1 MKNLKFTFGIIFW
14 IITFLISLLM
24 ILMAVKII
32 SSNSDS
38 FLEMLYNSRDLDR
51 GFLLIGLTSF
61 FLSISGIVL
70 LMFMNQ
76 SYDKDGNLKKKN
88 DSNSVWL
95 NGIKIMWSS
104 FIILGLVM
112 IVLSFLLNGIINI
125 GTELGGLFWY
135 LFFQGMVLVIIGAI
149 LCPIFNLLKKVK
161 CVESTEFVKQ

>member
-1 MKNLKFTFGIIFW
+1 
-14 IITFLISLLM
+14 M